1 MAIYKIFPNKD
12 ASIYTISQSMNTGL
26 DEIIEA
32 STTIQETKPQVSRYL
47 IHFSDTEITNAFARF
62 DQASKDY
69 DIFLKNYTAVV
80 TGLNLDQ
87 KLEIF
92 PVSGS
97 WGMGTGKYSNQPFT
111 SNGVSWEFRNFSGS
125 AAEGALKWNMT
136 GASGSAVTMSFSGS
150 INEGGGNWYT
160 ASATTSS
167 VAEQTF
173 SYGNSTDLNVN
184 VTNIVKSW
192 FDYSVD
198 PSTGLKND
206 GFLVKQQDSREFV
219 NSKNTTAT
227 FRYFS
232 IDTNTIYPPQLE
244 FRYDDYVFNTGSSTN
259 TILGSQESFMSI
271 YNNDGVYYSE
281 SVARFRIAAIP
292 KYPDRVFQTASL
304 YTTNFYL
311 PENSSSYAIKDTETN
326 EFVIEFDN
334 KFTNISADATSS
346 YFDVFMSG
354 LEPERYYTV
363 LIKTKLDG
371 TTQVFDEDIMFKVVN
386 G

>member
-1 MAIYKIFPNKD
+1 MAVYKIFPNKD
-12 ASIYTISQSMNTGL
+12 ASIYTISQSMNTGI

-32 STTIQETKPQVSRYL
+32 STNIQATRPQVSRYL
-47 IHFSDTEITNAFARF
+47 IHFTDTEITNAFGRF
-62 DQASKDY
+62 DVSTDDY
-69 DIFLKNYTAVV
+69 DIFFKNYTAVV

-97 WGMGTGKYSNQPFT
+97 WGMGTGKYYNAPQT
-111 SNGVSWEFRNFSGS
+111 TNGVSWEFRNFSGS
-125 AAEGALKWNMT
+125 ASEGALKWNMT

-160 ASATTSS
+160 ASATTGTI
-167 VAEQTF
+167 AEQTF
-173 SYGNSTDLNVN
+173 EYGNSTDLNVN
-184 VTNIVKSW
+184 VTNIVKQW
-192 FDYSVD
+192 YDYSLD
-198 PSTGLKND
+198 PANGLKND
-206 GFLVKQQDSREFV
+206 GFLVKQQSSREFV

-244 FRYDDYVFNTGSSTN
+244 FRFDDYTFNTGSSTN
-259 TILGSQESFMSI
+259 TILGTQEALMSI

-281 SVARFRIAAIP
+281 SVARFRIAAMP
-292 KYPDRVFQTASL
+292 KYPDRIFTTASL
-304 YTTNFYL
+304 YTTNFFL
-311 PENSSSYAIKDTETN
+311 PENSSSYAIKDTDTN
-326 EFVIEFDN
+326 EFVIEFDD
-334 KFTNISADATSS
+334 KYTNISADVTSS
-346 YFDVFMSG
+346 YFDVYMSG
-354 LEPERYYTV
+354 LEPERYYTI